1 MRMKKIAFL
10 TLLAGFLIVTS
21 CGRAGTDNDL
31 KVKIDTEY
39 GTIKIKLYNETPLHR
54 DNFVKLIK
62 DGVYKDLLF
71 HRVINHF
78 MIQGGDPQSR
88 NAEPGKLL
96 GTGDLGYTV
105 PAEINPKF
113 FHRRGVLAAARQND
127 DINPE
132 RRSSAS
138 QFYILQGRK
147 FRSGELDTLQMN
159 MNEARKMSMFQAKL
173 KLAEPELNKL
183 GAEGKQDELMTR
195 YNTIKEG
202 VMAEAAKLTPI
213 AFSDEQRKAYTTIG
227 GFPSLDNNYTIF
239 GEVTE
244 GMEVVDEIAKQET
257 DRNDRPMKDIKF
269 TITIL

>member
-1 MRMKKIAFL
+1 MKKIVLILFFVG
-10 TLLAGFLIVTS
+10 LLLNTS
-21 CGRAGTDNDL
+21 CGTAGSDNETN
-31 KVKIDTEY
+31 VKIETEF
-39 GTIKIKLYNETPLHR
+39 GTIKINLYNETPLHR
-54 DNFVKLIK
+54 DNFVKLIN

-88 NAEPGKLL
+88 NAESGKLL

-113 FHRRGVLAAARQND
+113 FHRRGVLAAARQSD

-132 RRSSAS
+132 KRSSAS

-147 FRSGELDTLQMN
+147 FRVGELDTLQMR
-159 MNEARKMSMFQAKL
+159 MNESRKMSLFQAKL

-183 GAEGKQDELMTR
+183 GAEGKQDELMAR
-195 YNTIKEG
+195 YNAIKEE
-202 VMAEAAKLTPI
+202 VTAEVAKLAPI
-213 AFSDEQRKAYTTIG
+213 AFTEEQRKAYTTVG